1 MFEGEVQF
9 VGAGSG
15 ICFLPDE
22 GGGSTEGVDGA
33 GMVADPGSGLDWMV
47 DTAGYGSGISGSGSQ
62 TYIFESIL
70 KIYGSGISGS
80 GSQTYNIFLIFST
93 ATAGMDSRTLQQLAD
108 QAQHEVDMASRMV
121 REAELQ
127 ARLARAEL
135 AAKNKT
141 LRLLQREAEDARTV
155 RNIIIPRV
163 CMSMYKYEWNFC
175 Q

>member
-70 KIYGSGISGS
+70 KIYWVKTNNFLNIGPNICQNFQCDFFGPRKELGNPGSRTNLFRISDPGVKKAPDPGS
-80 GSQTYNIFLIFST
+80 GSE
-93 ATAGMDSRTLQQLAD
+93 TL
-108 QAQHEVDMASRMV
+108 VDCYFYHSG
-121 REAELQ
+121 
-127 ARLARAEL
+127 
-135 AAKNKT
+135 
-141 LRLLQREAEDARTV
+141 
-155 RNIIIPRV
+155 P
-163 CMSMYKYEWNFC
+163 
-175 Q
+175 

>member
-62 TYIFESIL
+62 TYTFESIL
-70 KIYGSGISGS
+70 KIYWVKTNNFLNIGPNICQNFQCDFFGPRKELGNPGSRTNLFRISDPGVKKAPDPGS
-80 GSQTYNIFLIFST
+80 GSATLVDCFFLP
-93 ATAGMDSRTLQQLAD
+93 
-108 QAQHEVDMASRMV
+108 
-121 REAELQ
+121 
-127 ARLARAEL
+127 
-135 AAKNKT
+135 
-141 LRLLQREAEDARTV
+141 QRSIV
-155 RNIIIPRV
+155 
-163 CMSMYKYEWNFC
+163 
-175 Q
+175 

>member
-80 GSQTYNIFLIFST
+80 GSQTYIFESILKIYWVKTNNFLNIGPNICQNFQCDFFGPRKEL
-93 ATAGMDSRTLQQLAD
+93 GNPGSRTNLFRISDPGVKKAPDPGSGSETL
-108 QAQHEVDMASRMV
+108 VDCYFYHSG
-121 REAELQ
+121 
-127 ARLARAEL
+127 
-135 AAKNKT
+135 
-141 LRLLQREAEDARTV
+141 
-155 RNIIIPRV
+155 P
-163 CMSMYKYEWNFC
+163 
-175 Q
+175 

>member
-70 KIYGSGISGS
+70 KIYWVKTNNFLNIGPNICQNFQCDFFGPRKELGNPGSRTNLFRISDPGVKKAPDPGS
-80 GSQTYNIFLIFST
+80 GSATLVDCFFLP
-93 ATAGMDSRTLQQLAD
+93 
-108 QAQHEVDMASRMV
+108 
-121 REAELQ
+121 
-127 ARLARAEL
+127 
-135 AAKNKT
+135 
-141 LRLLQREAEDARTV
+141 QRSIV
-155 RNIIIPRV
+155 
-163 CMSMYKYEWNFC
+163 
-175 Q
+175 

>member
-62 TYIFESIL
+62 TY
-70 KIYGSGISGS
+70 
-80 GSQTYNIFLIFST
+80 NIFLIFST
-93 ATAGMDSRTLQQLAD
+93 DPINGRDG
-108 QAQHEVDMASRMV
+108 
-121 REAELQ
+121 
-127 ARLARAEL
+127 
-135 AAKNKT
+135 
-141 LRLLQREAEDARTV
+141 
-155 RNIIIPRV
+155 
-163 CMSMYKYEWNFC
+163 
-175 Q
+175 

>member
-70 KIYGSGISGS
+70 KIYWVK
-80 GSQTYNIFLIFST
+80 TNNFLNIGPNICQHFKNNIGT
-93 ATAGMDSRTLQQLAD
+93 AA
-108 QAQHEVDMASRMV
+108 
-121 REAELQ
+121 
-127 ARLARAEL
+127 
-135 AAKNKT
+135 
-141 LRLLQREAEDARTV
+141 
-155 RNIIIPRV
+155 
-163 CMSMYKYEWNFC
+163 C
-175 Q
+175 

>member
-62 TYIFESIL
+62 TYIFESKL

-80 GSQTYNIFLIFST
+80 GSQTYIFESILKIYWVKTNNFLKIGPNIC
-93 ATAGMDSRTLQQLAD
+93 
-108 QAQHEVDMASRMV
+108 QHFRCDFFW
-121 REAELQ
+121 
-127 ARLARAEL
+127 
-135 AAKNKT
+135 T
-141 LRLLQREAEDARTV
+141 
-155 RNIIIPRV
+155 
-163 CMSMYKYEWNFC
+163 
-175 Q
+175 

>member
-70 KIYGSGISGS
+70 KIYWVK
-80 GSQTYNIFLIFST
+80 TNNFLNIGPNICQNFQCDFFGPRKEL
-93 ATAGMDSRTLQQLAD
+93 GNPGSRTNLFRILDPGVKKQPD
-108 QAQHEVDMASRMV
+108 PRSR
-121 REAELQ
+121 
-127 ARLARAEL
+127 
-135 AAKNKT
+135 N
-141 LRLLQREAEDARTV
+141 
-155 RNIIIPRV
+155 RNI
-163 CMSMYKYEWNFC
+163 E
-175 Q
+175 

>member
-70 KIYGSGISGS
+70 KIYWVKTNNFLNIGPNICQNFQCDFFGPRKELGNPGSRTNLFRISDPGVKKAPDPGS
-80 GSQTYNIFLIFST
+80 GSATLVDCFFLPQPSI
-93 ATAGMDSRTLQQLAD
+93 
-108 QAQHEVDMASRMV
+108 V
-121 REAELQ
+121 R
-127 ARLARAEL
+127 
-135 AAKNKT
+135 K
-141 LRLLQREAEDARTV
+141 
-155 RNIIIPRV
+155 
-163 CMSMYKYEWNFC
+163 C
-175 Q
+175 

>member
-62 TYIFESIL
+62 TYTFESIL
-70 KIYGSGISGS
+70 KIYWVK
-80 GSQTYNIFLIFST
+80 TNNFFDNFLVADPDPGKSE
-93 ATAGMDSRTLQQLAD
+93 GGDSR
-108 QAQHEVDMASRMV
+108 EVRRV
-121 REAELQ
+121 GGGV
-127 ARLARAEL
+127 
-135 AAKNKT
+135 
-141 LRLLQREAEDARTV
+141 LRL
-155 RNIIIPRV
+155 
-163 CMSMYKYEWNFC
+163 KG
-175 Q
+175 

>member
-70 KIYGSGISGS
+70 KIYWVKTNNFLNIGPNICQNFQCDFFGPRKELGNPGSRTNLFRISDPGVKKAPDPGS
-80 GSQTYNIFLIFST
+80 GS
-93 ATAGMDSRTLQQLAD
+93 ATL
-108 QAQHEVDMASRMV
+108 VDCYFYHSG
-121 REAELQ
+121 
-127 ARLARAEL
+127 
-135 AAKNKT
+135 
-141 LRLLQREAEDARTV
+141 
-155 RNIIIPRV
+155 P
-163 CMSMYKYEWNFC
+163 
-175 Q
+175 

>member
-62 TYIFESIL
+62 TYIFESKL

-93 ATAGMDSRTLQQLAD
+93 DPINGRDG
-108 QAQHEVDMASRMV
+108 
-121 REAELQ
+121 
-127 ARLARAEL
+127 
-135 AAKNKT
+135 
-141 LRLLQREAEDARTV
+141 
-155 RNIIIPRV
+155 
-163 CMSMYKYEWNFC
+163 
-175 Q
+175 

>member
-70 KIYGSGISGS
+70 KIYWVKTNNFLNIGPNICQNFQCDFFGPRKELGNPGSRTNLFRISDPGVKKAPDPGS
-80 GSQTYNIFLIFST
+80 GSATLPEIF
-93 ATAGMDSRTLQQLAD
+93 
-108 QAQHEVDMASRMV
+108 
-121 REAELQ
+121 
-127 ARLARAEL
+127 
-135 AAKNKT
+135 
-141 LRLLQREAEDARTV
+141 
-155 RNIIIPRV
+155 
-163 CMSMYKYEWNFC
+163 YY
-175 Q
+175 

>member
-80 GSQTYNIFLIFST
+80 GSQTYIFESILKIYGSGISGSGSQTYNIFLIFST
-93 ATAGMDSRTLQQLAD
+93 DPINGRDG
-108 QAQHEVDMASRMV
+108 
-121 REAELQ
+121 
-127 ARLARAEL
+127 
-135 AAKNKT
+135 
-141 LRLLQREAEDARTV
+141 
-155 RNIIIPRV
+155 
-163 CMSMYKYEWNFC
+163 
-175 Q
+175 

>member
-70 KIYGSGISGS
+70 KIYWVKTNNFLNIGPNICQNFQCDFFGPRKELGNPGSRTNLFRISDPGVKKAPDPGS
-80 GSQTYNIFLIFST
+80 GS
-93 ATAGMDSRTLQQLAD
+93 ATL
-108 QAQHEVDMASRMV
+108 VDCFFYHSG
-121 REAELQ
+121 
-127 ARLARAEL
+127 
-135 AAKNKT
+135 
-141 LRLLQREAEDARTV
+141 
-155 RNIIIPRV
+155 
-163 CMSMYKYEWNFC
+163 S
-175 Q
+175 

>member
-70 KIYGSGISGS
+70 KIYWVKTNNFLNIGPNICQNFQCDFFGPRKELGNPGSRTNLFRISDPGVKKAPDPGS
-80 GSQTYNIFLIFST
+80 GS
-93 ATAGMDSRTLQQLAD
+93 ATL
-108 QAQHEVDMASRMV
+108 VDCFFYHSG
-121 REAELQ
+121 
-127 ARLARAEL
+127 
-135 AAKNKT
+135 
-141 LRLLQREAEDARTV
+141 
-155 RNIIIPRV
+155 P
-163 CMSMYKYEWNFC
+163 
-175 Q
+175 